1 MRRRIVKT
9 MVLLV
14 LALAVPARALAALG
28 ADASSV
34 ARDREAFKGALTV
47 TPAVGYE
54 IHELKI
60 STGVVREYLAPGG
73 LVFAVSWQGRR
84 APDLR
89 QLLGA
94 YFERYAAE
102 ARAHRTGHHVLS
114 VDTGST
120 GFRVLGEVLG
130 AGVTSGQ
137 LQQVTD
143 GSGNPVVE
151 CVQFADGYSWGPIK
165 LVDLTIGG
173 MKAASVPIQVI
184 GDPAYASSTIPSACS
199 SFVNVPENRLAQ
211 FGANAILG
219 VGNFLEDCGSS
230 CASGAQDGSAY
241 NVCPPAM
248 APACQP
254 ATMDLTAQVQIGRAS

>member
-34 ARDREAFKGALTV
+34 ARDQEALKGALTV

-60 STGVVREYLAPGG
+60 SSGVVAACGGGGNGGGAAPLNVVAATVDSGPAAAPGSVDI
-73 LVFAVSWQGRR
+73 LFVSVTIC
-84 APDLR
+84 APGTAICQTID
-89 QLLGA
+89 
-94 YFERYAAE
+94 
-102 ARAHRTGHHVLS
+102 HVQ

-137 LQQVTD
+137 LQQATD
-143 GSGNPVVE
+143 ASGNPLVE
-151 CVQFADGYSWGPIK
+151 CMQFADGYSWGPIK

-173 MKAASVPIQVI
+173 MKP
-184 GDPAYASSTIPSACS
+184 
-199 SFVNVPENRLAQ
+199 
-211 FGANAILG
+211 
-219 VGNFLEDCGSS
+219 
-230 CASGAQDGSAY
+230 ASGPTQGRGAH
-241 NVCPPAM
+241 
-248 APACQP
+248 
-254 ATMDLTAQVQIGRAS
+254 TDLPRPI

>member
-34 ARDREAFKGALTV
+34 ARDQEALKGALTV

-60 STGVVREYLAPGG
+60 SSGVVREYLAPGG

-94 YFERYAAE
+94 YFERHAAE

-114 VDTGST
+114 IETPDLVVSAVRYQR
-120 GFRVLGEVLG
+120 GFQGRAVLPALIP
-130 AGVTSGQ
+130 AGVT
-137 LQQVTD
+137 
-143 GSGNPVVE
+143 
-151 CVQFADGYSWGPIK
+151 
-165 LVDLTIGG
+165 
-173 MKAASVPIQVI
+173 
-184 GDPAYASSTIPSACS
+184 
-199 SFVNVPENRLAQ
+199 
-211 FGANAILG
+211 
-219 VGNFLEDCGSS
+219 
-230 CASGAQDGSAY
+230 
-241 NVCPPAM
+241 
-248 APACQP
+248 
-254 ATMDLTAQVQIGRAS
+254 RAELR